1 MRKFE
6 VCIRGRNFLIKRDG
20 EVKRTGFYSARFVE
34 ADDMSVAVGMAM
46 DSLRAELAEMVA
58 NDPSDPPVMNVEDV
72 EEVYFFEENM
82 TLGEML
88 IPGNG
93 FLWDEERFG
102 R

>member
-20 EVKRTGFYSARFVE
+20 KVKRTGFYSARFVE
-34 ADDMSVAVGMAM
+34 ADDMSVAVGLAM
-46 DSLRAELAEMVA
+46 DSLRDALADVVV

-82 TLGEML
+82 LIGERVV
-88 IPGNG
+88 PGNG
-93 FLWDEERFG
+93 FLWDE
-102 R
+102 